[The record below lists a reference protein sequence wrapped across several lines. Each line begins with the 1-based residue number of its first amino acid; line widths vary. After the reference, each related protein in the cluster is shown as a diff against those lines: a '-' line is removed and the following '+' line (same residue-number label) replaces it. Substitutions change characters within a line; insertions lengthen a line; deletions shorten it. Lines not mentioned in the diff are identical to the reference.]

1 MSVLEIIIFALIKI
15 VIIVSAMLLS
25 VAYLVYFERKV
36 SAWAQNRIGPN
47 RVGWK
52 GALQPFADL
61 MKLALKEDIVPQ
73 NADKRIHSL
82 APVIALLVALS
93 TYAVIPFGPDL
104 QIANYNIP
112 LIVADVNIGV
122 LFILA
127 LTSLGVYAITLAGWS
142 SGSKYSLLGGI
153 RSSAQMISYEVSMGF
168 SVAGVLLLS
177 ESLRPTAI
185 VESQASWM
193 WNAIVQPIG
202 FITFLVSAF
211 AETNRLPFDLPEA
224 EPELVGGFH
233 TEYSSMKFA
242 GFFLAEYANMIIASA
257 LIVTLYLGGWQIPY
271 LEKLNLSPLVYTL
284 LSLGAFLLKMA
295 ALLFFFLWI
304 RWTLP
309 RFRYDQLMNLGWKVL
324 FPLSLINIVWVAVL
338 IMSVLAFLL
347 AGDNIDLGN
356 YRYLILLSAVLLSVG
371 LISVQI
377 RPLAYFFLGIIARL
391 PLVKRIHQ
399 PWVDFYESSREILQ
413 LRHVIPTSTLG
424 ALAHMTDALGFCIIL
439 HGFGL
444 EITWVLYLQA
454 VFITGL
460 TAAIG
465 ALSGAHGIQYAAPG
479 STAFKA

>member
-1 MSVLEIIIFALIKI
+1 MSVFEIIIFALIKI

-185 VESQASWM
+185 VESQAGWM

-338 IMSVLAFLL
+338 IM
-347 AGDNIDLGN
+347 ILG
-356 YRYLILLSAVLLSVG
+356 L
-371 LISVQI
+371 
-377 RPLAYFFLGIIARL
+377 
-391 PLVKRIHQ
+391 
-399 PWVDFYESSREILQ
+399 
-413 LRHVIPTSTLG
+413 
-424 ALAHMTDALGFCIIL
+424 
-439 HGFGL
+439 
-444 EITWVLYLQA
+444 
-454 VFITGL
+454 
-460 TAAIG
+460 
-465 ALSGAHGIQYAAPG
+465 
-479 STAFKA
+479 